1 MNTVNASTGFSNFQL
16 HLSRSPHVIPL
27 LIPSSLP
34 QNLCSTATQGEDV
47 IAWINVN
54 INEAQNNLLMVK
66 ASQAHHANLH

>member
-1 MNTVNASTGFSNFQL
+1 MNMVNASTGFSNFQL
-16 HLSRSPHVIPL
+16 HLSQSPHVIPL

-34 QNLCSTATQGEDV
+34 QNLCSTATQVEDV
-47 IAWINVN
+47 IAQININ